1 MGKQNYRQ
9 FRFVVGLGFIIAL
22 GFAGT
27 ASAAQSSST
36 HYSVT
41 ETQIGSGSSLH
52 DCSTNY
58 CAKTSVGDLTDGR
71 ASSANYSA
79 QLGFNTSAEPVLEVE
94 VDGGSQDM
102 GVLDNSHTGTAVNT
116 IKVRSYLS
124 SGYVLQIT
132 GASPSQGT
140 HSLKTMSPADC
151 PCTSQPGTEQ
161 FGINLADNTS
171 PNIGALPVQV
181 PSGSFSYGS
190 VVSGQDTVNGTNPNS
205 DHAYF
210 DATDMFV
217 YQDGDVVA
225 HSLSST
231 GETDYTMS
239 MIINVSDVTPG
250 GRYTG
255 VYSAV
260 AVPVF

>member
-9 FRFVVGLGFIIAL
+9 FRFVAVLGLVIAL

-27 ASAAQSSST
+27 ASATTQSVSP
-36 HYSVT
+36 HYMVT
-41 ETQIGSGSSLH
+41 ETQIGPGSSLKQ
-52 DCSTNY
+52 CSTSY
-58 CAKTSVGDLTDGR
+58 CAKTSAGDTTVGR
-71 ASSANYSA
+71 SSSANYSA
-79 QLGFNTSAEPVLEVE
+79 QLGFNTSDEPVLEVE
-94 VDGGSQDM
+94 VDGGNQDM
-102 GVLDNSHTGTAVNT
+102 GVLDTDHTGTAVNT

-132 GASPSQGT
+132 GAPPSQGSHT
-140 HSLKTMSPADC
+140 LKTFSSPV
-151 PCTSQPGTEQ
+151 TSQPGAEQ

-171 PNIGALPVQV
+171 PNIGATPVQV
-181 PSGSFSYGS
+181 PDGTFSFGS
-190 VVSGQDTVNGTNPNS
+190 VVSGNDTVNGTNPNS
-205 DHAYF
+205 DGGYF
-210 DATDMFV
+210 DAPDMFM
-217 YQDGDVVA
+217 YKDGDVVA

-239 MIINVSDVTPG
+239 MIINVSNVTPG

-255 VYSAV
+255 VFSAV